1 MRIIGGAL
9 RGRQIILPTGF
20 KARPTTDF
28 AREGLFNVLT
38 NSIDLE
44 SISVLDLFS
53 GTGCISYEFL
63 SRGCKDI
70 TSVEMDSANARFIKT
85 TSGKL
90 AQTFSKSTTGAQ
102 PVTEPGAI
110 RNSESGAVR
119 NSESGAIHTSESL
132 PVIKS
137 VHHNVFDF
145 LKICNKNFDIIFADP
160 PYDMDGFQLIPNK
173 IFDAQLFKDKD
184 SILIFEHP
192 SKFSFE
198 SHPAFI
204 KEKKYGNVHFS
215 FFSAKNIYLQNE
227 DNKKA
232 GMAQDKD

>member
-1 MRIIGGAL
+1 L
-9 RGRQIILPTGF
+9 RGRQIILPAGF

-28 AREGLFNVLT
+28 AREGLFNILS

-44 SISVLDLFS
+44 NSSVLDLFS

-70 TSVEMDSANARFIKT
+70 TSVEMDSANARFIKM

-90 AQTFSKSTTGAQ
+90 AQTFCKSATSDQ
-102 PVTEPGAI
+102 SVSEPGA
-110 RNSESGAVR
+110 VR
-119 NSESGAIHTSESL
+119 TSESL

-145 LKICNKNFDIIFADP
+145 LKICNKKFDIIFADP
-160 PYDMDGFQLIPNK
+160 PYDMDGFQLIPEK
-173 IFDAQLFKDKD
+173 IFKAQLFKDKD

-192 SKFSFE
+192 SKFNFS
-198 SHPAFI
+198 SHPAFT

-215 FFSAKNIYLQNE
+215 FFSSKNIYLQNE